1 MVRHKSRWLLVAVE
15 SEENVKNLVSP
26 TISNNTTTTTNI
38 NRIGKEAPLLLADKN
53 GLFHSIR
60 ITMQDAFGIAVAGII
75 EDIQVRLYIPD
86 SKLALI
92 KVPRDASDLVRSA
105 ITLLTKVNDESI
117 VATVISTNGSARTAK
132 LATLRL
138 IKRKFRNRVGVGNAN
153 VKANANDAIRIG
165 KELRNLE
172 DQLELVRNIDG

>member
-1 MVRHKSRWLLVAVE
+1 MVRHKSRWLLVAVD
-15 SEENVKNLVSP
+15 SEENVKNLSP
-26 TISNNTTTTTNI
+26 TTISNNNSNSNI
-38 NRIGKEAPLLLADKN
+38 TGKDDPLRLADKN
-53 GLFHSIR
+53 GLFHALR
-60 ITMQDAFGIAVAGII
+60 ISMQDAFGIAVAGII
-75 EDIQVRLYIPD
+75 EDIQVRLYMPE

-105 ITLLTKVNDESI
+105 ITLLTKVNDEPI

-153 VKANANDAIRIG
+153 VNVNVNDAIRIG

-172 DQLELVRNIDG
+172 DQLEIVRNIDG

>member
-1 MVRHKSRWLLVAVE
+1 MVPIDS
-15 SEENVKNLVSP
+15 
-26 TISNNTTTTTNI
+26 
-38 NRIGKEAPLLLADKN
+38 
-53 GLFHSIR
+53 
-60 ITMQDAFGIAVAGII
+60 
-75 EDIQVRLYIPD
+75 VRLYIPA

-153 VKANANDAIRIG
+153 VNVNANANDAIRIG

>member
-1 MVRHKSRWLLVAVE
+1 MV
-15 SEENVKNLVSP
+15 P
-26 TISNNTTTTTNI
+26 I
-38 NRIGKEAPLLLADKN
+38 
-53 GLFHSIR
+53 HS
-60 ITMQDAFGIAVAGII
+60 
-75 EDIQVRLYIPD
+75 VRLYIPD

-138 IKRKFRNRVGVGNAN
+138 IKRKFRNRVGVGNVN

>member
-75 EDIQVRLYIPD
+75 EDIQGGFAFTHID
-86 SKLALI
+86 SYLSLLI
-92 KVPRDASDLVRSA
+92 FNA
-105 ITLLTKVNDESI
+105 
-117 VATVISTNGSARTAK
+117 
-132 LATLRL
+132 
-138 IKRKFRNRVGVGNAN
+138 FFNAN
-153 VKANANDAIRIG
+153 KLHVHDHQYTM
-165 KELRNLE
+165 
-172 DQLELVRNIDG
+172 QLQHLFTHYINISYEN